1 MLDFLVSQ
9 TKKHVFRFE
18 ICVNYPTDAVE
29 EVESH
34 QDLASYLFD
43 QMQRKSLIVIAL
55 EDFEKVDS

>member
-1 MLDFLVSQ
+1 
-9 TKKHVFRFE
+9 
-18 ICVNYPTDAVE
+18 VNYPTDAVE

-43 QMQRKSLIVIAL
+43 QMQRKPLILIAL

>member
-1 MLDFLVSQ
+1 LLDFLVSQ